1 MEEII
6 YVIVVFF
13 LLLLIIIYLL
23 IAVFTLNQK
32 IIENEN
38 IFFVEK
44 DKLIMH
50 TLEQQKI
57 SKINKEK
64 KKYTNKKIIGIDN
77 NRSNIII
84 GVCIGYGRENGF
96 NEIDEYPI
104 IQDYIT
110 QNQILFKGKMMFFSD
125 ILFNALCKL
134 SFEDRMAIIDIEY
147 KASLIIDSD
156 KKLNKYEIMEILEKN
171 GFYEKN

>member
-1 MEEII
+1 MKSLKSSKMEEVPII
-6 YVIVVFF
+6 VQKYKNRENNGRNYICNSCIF

-64 KKYTNKKIIGIDN
+64 K
-77 NRSNIII
+77 NI
-84 GVCIGYGRENGF
+84 
-96 NEIDEYPI
+96 PI
-104 IQDYIT
+104 
-110 QNQILFKGKMMFFSD
+110 
-125 ILFNALCKL
+125 
-134 SFEDRMAIIDIEY
+134 
-147 KASLIIDSD
+147 
-156 KKLNKYEIMEILEKN
+156 KN
-171 GFYEKN
+171 HRY